1 MESPQ
6 HSFFEPRR
14 HGAQPLRTGGE
25 EDGLNTLRSATSR
38 SRRRFV
44 IANGAGWTALVGL
57 PVLTGIP
64 VGTHVAGELTAG
76 IALFALQGCLL
87 LAISVHF
94 DHTQQ
99 EAYREW
105 KSGGGVAL
113 NSVNGEGRR

>member
-14 HGAQPLRTGGE
+14 HGTQASRPGGDE
-25 EDGLNTLRSATSR
+25 NGFHTLRSAASR

-44 IANGAGWTALVGL
+44 IANAAGWVAIVGL

-76 IALFALQGCLL
+76 TLLFALQCCLL
-87 LAISVHF
+87 LTTAVHF
-94 DHTQQ
+94 DRSQQ

-105 KSGGGVAL
+105 NSGGNVAL
-113 NSVNGEGRR
+113 NSANGEGRR